1 MYGALVMFEDEF
13 IHIVAISFTSLVLT
27 ELIMV
32 ALTIRTW
39 HYIMAL
45 AELLSFGLYILS
57 LIVLKDYF
65 GESQMNMVL
74 TPFMNFSTF

>member
-32 ALTIRTW
+32 ALTVRTW
-39 HYIMAL
+39 HYIIVL
-45 AELLSFGLYILS
+45 AELLSLGLYILS

-65 GESQMNMVL
+65 GKCTTVHCISCSLFGES
-74 TPFMNFSTF
+74 

>member
-32 ALTIRTW
+32 ALTVRTW
-39 HYIMAL
+39 HYIMVL
-45 AELLSFGLYILS
+45 AELLSLSLYILS

-65 GESQMNMVL
+65 GECTLHCISCSL
-74 TPFMNFSTF
+74 FSES